1 MFTVGQKAT
10 FEYFGTNYLLS
21 INATVVEGQSESE
34 VVKKGMLVS
43 ATSIVCETPG
53 NSGIK
58 ITNQQTSNVKTNLF
72 KEKDFNFTKLGI
84 GEAFAGMERT
94 PFFLVGHQ

>member
-43 ATSIVCETPG
+43 ALDP
-53 NSGIK
+53 K
-58 ITNQQTSNVKTNLF
+58 
-72 KEKDFNFTKLGI
+72 
-84 GEAFAGMERT
+84 
-94 PFFLVGHQ
+94 P